1 MQDCAGT
8 DYSGEISAVEGIWE
22 EFKDGVEG
30 KVDENG
36 GSDDYFVVEDHLMGE
51 EIVAL
56 SSEGPKF
63 AGLQSFDVADEHVRG
78 ILDHLFFLVEGGG
91 S

>member
-1 MQDCAGT
+1 
-8 DYSGEISAVEGIWE
+8 
-22 EFKDGVEG
+22 
-30 KVDENG
+30 
-36 GSDDYFVVEDHLMGE
+36 MGE